1 MSADDLFGG
10 EYSQARATSRATWP
24 ATLQWH
30 GGNSRSARD
39 NFESRGGFFLPEEG
53 IRALGLDPALPP
65 TGAACEAL
73 KFETKREQ
81 GWGFASIQ
89 LAILQTAFGWED
101 RDTRQRFPRDEY
113 RRRREAQDGGE
124 ARLRGRLYV
133 MAVAREL
140 ADLGATEPVL
150 VTLRGTY
157 SRALDGLIRDR
168 LGALAATATK
178 LRQRRGLA
186 GVVPREAFWLPVT
199 PGAPARV
206 GSGANTS
213 EVALPASPVPDV
225 LPPDDEAFR
234 ALVRPWLTPS
244 DCTRP
249 GGRFDAMCAEY
260 RPLWEA
266 LASFAGAVA
275 TQEGSQDDS
284 ALDER
289 EVCLRQAAMVYPE
302 LTASARNALITAVFA
317 RHGIAPAAA
326 TGDDYR
332 RMTDWLRRKATPS
345 AARAVVAE

>member
-1 MSADDLFGG
+1 MSDDDLFGG

-39 NFESRGGFFLPEEG
+39 DFESRGGFFLPEEG

-65 TGAACEAL
+65 EGAAYEAL
-73 KFETKREQ
+73 KFETKRAH
-81 GWGFASIQ
+81 GWGFASIH

-168 LGALAATATK
+168 LGALATTATK

-199 PGAPARV
+199 PSAPARV

-213 EVALPASPVPDV
+213 EVALPASPIPDV

-260 RPLWEA
+260 HPLWEA
-266 LASFAGAVA
+266 LASFAG
-275 TQEGSQDDS
+275 TPTGQELPQADS
-284 ALDER
+284 HADER
-289 EVCLRQAAMVYPE
+289 EACLRQAAAVYPE
-302 LTASARNALITAVFA
+302 LTDDARTALIAEVFT
-317 RHGIAPAAA
+317 RHGIDPGVA

-332 RMTDWLRRKATPS
+332 RMTDWLRRKATPPTV
-345 AARAVVAE
+345 REAVTN